1 MAGDKVLVFGATG
14 PAGICLLRELLF
26 RNHPTIA
33 YVRNPSKIPTE
44 LSANPLLEIVKGEI
58 DDVEALSIA
67 VAESS
72 MILSLLGPNSTTSLT
87 AMPDPSIYLD
97 FYSRLFPLMRQ
108 HGTKRIMAMSTPS
121 AGQPED
127 RFHILM
133 ALVVLLVRFIAPK
146 AYQTVQGIAN
156 VFKEQAQGLE
166 WIVYRIAGIP
176 GASDEEGWRK
186 GRESGGVHAGY
197 VGDGT
202 WGFTTNRSALARW
215 LVDAVEDEEG
225 IRSWIGKLP
234 AVSGLSASKVKTT

>member
-1 MAGDKVLVFGATG
+1 MVGDKVLVFGATG

-58 DDVEALSIA
+58 DDVEALSFA
-67 VAESS
+67 VAKAS
-72 MILSLLGPNSTTSLT
+72 MIVSLLGPNATSLT
-87 AMPDPSIYLD
+87 TLPDPSTYSD
-97 FYSRLFPLMRQ
+97 FYARLFPLMRQ
-108 HGTKRIMAMSTPS
+108 HGVKRIMAMSTPS

-127 RFHILM
+127 RFHIVM
-133 ALVVLLVRFIAPK
+133 ALMVLLVRFIAPR
-146 AYQTVQGIAN
+146 AYQAVRGIAN
-156 VFKEQAQGLE
+156 VFKEQAQGLD

-176 GASDEEGWRK
+176 GASDEESWKK

-202 WGFTTNRSALARW
+202 WGLTTNRSALARW

-225 IRSWIGKLP
+225 MRKWIGQFP
-234 AVSGLSASKVKTT
+234 AVSGVSTSKVKTT

>member
-33 YVRNPSKIPTE
+33 YIRNPSKVPNE
-44 LSANPLLEIVKGEI
+44 LAANPLLEIVKGEI
-58 DDVEALSIA
+58 DDVEALSFA
-67 VAESS
+67 VAKSFI
-72 MILSLLGPNSTTSLT
+72 ILSLLGPSSLT
-87 AMPDPSIYLD
+87 ALPDPSIYSD
-97 FYSRLFPLMRQ
+97 FYARLFPLMRQ
-108 HGTKRIMAMSTPS
+108 HGVKRIMAMSTPS

-127 RFHILM
+127 RFHLLM
-133 ALVVLLVRFIAPK
+133 TLLILLVRFIAPK
-146 AYQTVQGIAN
+146 AYQAVRGIAN
-156 VFKEQAQGLE
+156 VFKEQARGLD

-176 GASDEEGWRK
+176 GASDEEAWKK

-202 WGFTTNRSALARW
+202 WSLTTNRSALARW

-225 IRSWIGKLP
+225 MRDWIGKLP
-234 AVSGLSASKVKTT
+234 AVCGLSASKAKIT